1 MRVLVTKF
9 QKVERVA
16 FAPEGTHLFA
26 SGLHTYSLGYG
37 KPDSGIDVFDLAA
50 GSEPV
55 AHLFDG
61 PIINWFASLPNGHV
75 AASRYTNLSGGGP
88 SDGPTLGVIDWRSGR
103 EDRVTLDGW
112 KMWHPSAVSPH
123 ERLISVLISNHARR
137 TGGPITFERGIG
149 CWQLPNAAEPRAEWH
164 LGLGNDRH
172 VFAIAFAPDGQSFW
186 TAEWVASKVT
196 HRWHMEL
203 VPRDATSGTQ
213 LRDPISYP
221 NQKISGLALSGTH
234 AVAHDGPTL
243 FVHDLANLDRKPK
256 KVTNPAKR
264 KHFGGFALHPSGK
277 WLAAAGLDGA
287 VTLWDTATWT
297 VARAWVWDAGQARSV
312 CFSADGTLA
321 AAGTDSGK
329 VVVWDL
335 DV

>member
-16 FAPEGTHLFA
+16 FASEGTHLFA

-37 KPDSGIDVFDLAA
+37 DPDSGIDVFDLAA
-50 GSEPV
+50 GSEPA
-55 AHLFDG
+55 AHLLDA
-61 PIINWFASLPNGHV
+61 PINWFASLPNGRV
-75 AASRYTNLSGGGP
+75 AASRYTDLGDSGY
-88 SDGPTLGVIDWRSGR
+88 SDSPTLGIIDWRSGR
-103 EDRVTLDGW
+103 EDLATLNGW
-112 KMWHPSAVSPH
+112 KMWHPSAAGP
-123 ERLISVLISNHARR
+123 RGQLISVLISNQANR
-137 TGGPITFERGIG
+137 TGRGPITFERGVG
-149 CWQLPNAAEPRAEWH
+149 CWQLSSAGEPRADWP

-186 TAEWVASKVT
+186 TAEWMRSEAT
-196 HRWHMEL
+196 HRWHMKL
-203 VPRDATSGTQ
+203 VPRDATTGKP
-213 LRDPISYP
+213 LRDPILYP
-221 NQKISGLALSGTH
+221 NQKISGLALSDTH

-243 FVHDLANLDRKPK
+243 FAYDLADLDRKPK
-256 KVTNPAKR
+256 KLTNPAKR

-287 VTLWDTATWT
+287 VTLWDTATWA
-297 VARAWVWDAGQARSV
+297 VARSWVWDAGQARSV

-329 VVVWDL
+329 IVVWDL